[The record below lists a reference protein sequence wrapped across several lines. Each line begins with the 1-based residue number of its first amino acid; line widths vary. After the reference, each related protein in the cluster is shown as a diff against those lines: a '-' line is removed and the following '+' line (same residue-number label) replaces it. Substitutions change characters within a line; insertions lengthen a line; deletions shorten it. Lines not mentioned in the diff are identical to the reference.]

1 MLSKRGMMPENI
13 ATYSKWI
20 LKHQAADIYAYLFK
34 TISTTM
40 KSAAAD
46 SSIDPIKNGP
56 SALVVISGDSLPAA
70 AFRERAN
77 GEFPRDSYLIC
88 AIYGQKVHKGF
99 SDFLRQD
106 FEEVDDT
113 AGWPIL
119 ICWRGGAVVRYLD
132 FQVYPAVFKCFFE
145 KLIKDMG
152 GEEQATQVLRDV
164 RDYMRLRAKTKGV

>member
-1 MLSKRGMMPENI
+1 MRNKVRGMMPDNI

-20 LKHQAADIYAYLFK
+20 LNSQAADIYAYLFK

-77 GEFPRDSYLIC
+77 GEFPRDSYLMC
-88 AIYGQKVHKGF
+88 AVYGQNIHQGF
-99 SDFLRQD
+99 ADFLRQD

-132 FQVYPAVFKCFFE
+132 FQVYPKAFKSFFE
-145 KLIKDMG
+145 KLIKDAG
-152 GEEQATQVLRDV
+152 SEDGATQILRDV
-164 RDYMRLRAKTKGV
+164 RDYMRLKWKKT

>member
-40 KSAAAD
+40 KSAVAD

-152 GEEQATQVLRDV
+152 GEEPATQVLRDV

>member
-1 MLSKRGMMPENI
+1 MMPENI

-20 LKHQAADIYAYLFK
+20 LNSQAADIYAYLFK

-40 KSAAAD
+40 KSAAND
-46 SSIDPIKNGP
+46 SSIDPINNGP

-77 GEFPRDSYLIC
+77 GEFPRDSYLMC
-88 AIYGQKVHKGF
+88 AVYGQKIHQGF
-99 SDFLRQD
+99 ADFLRQD
-106 FEEVDDT
+106 FDEVDET

-132 FQVYPAVFKCFFE
+132 FQVYPKVFKSFFQ
-145 KLIKDMG
+145 KLIKETG
-152 GEEQATQVLRDV
+152 SEEGATQILRDV
-164 RDYMRLRAKTKGV
+164 RDYMMLKWKK